1 LEPGKKTFGGGMLKG
16 TSPLIQTSKEAN
28 GGIFVQEGDSV
39 FEKRRGEK

>member
-28 GGIFVQEGDSV
+28 GGFVKVRDSV